1 MDEQALTSE
10 QKKQL
15 GAQYTSKALSG
26 ALSGAVA
33 GSTLGAGGSV
43 AGAVIGGVIGAAA
56 PLLGLSSD
64 MKAFKELNKAQKKAE
79 RDQVLSLEKA
89 RRKDTQKGLL
99 AQGGET
105 GQRFVSASE
114 AADFSSLGPATQ
126 YDTLM
131 GRTYGV

>member
-15 GAQYTSKALSG
+15 ATEYTGKALSG
-26 ALSGAVA
+26 AFSGALA
-33 GSTLGAGGSV
+33 GSTFGPGGSV
-43 AGAVIGGVIGAAA
+43 VGAVVGVVIGAAT
-56 PLLGLSSD
+56 PLLGLSGDIQS
-64 MKAFKELNKAQKKAE
+64 FKELNKAQKKAE
-79 RDQVLSLEKA
+79 RDQVLSLEKS

-99 AQGGET
+99 AKGGET

-131 GRTYGV
+131 SRTYGA

>member
-33 GSTLGAGGSV
+33 GSTLGPGGSV

-56 PLLGLSSD
+56 PLLGLSGD

-79 RDQVLSLEKA
+79 RDQVLSL
-89 RRKDTQKGLL
+89 RKHD
-99 AQGGET
+99 E
-105 GQRFVSASE
+105 RH
-114 AADFSSLGPATQ
+114 
-126 YDTLM
+126 
-131 GRTYGV
+131 